1 MSVKKPVQVRKSR
14 SIRGNITVG
23 DLSGKGRNPRADE
36 RLLQIANAA
45 AVLFFEKGY
54 VQTTTRDI
62 GKACGISPGHLY
74 YYINSKDDLP
84 AMFAEIHKKDTDK
97 WEKQIRKDMKTLS
110 PEELLKK
117 AVLQHV
123 YLIHLRRKM
132 VVFWYHASLHLGNE
146 QNAGIIEVETRV
158 TNLYKDIVDLGIE
171 RGQFRVSDSFL
182 TACNIHMMCV
192 LWALKRWLIRDTR
205 SIDQY
210 ADVCVELV
218 TTMVSGKRESKSP

>member
-1 MSVKKPVQVRKSR
+1 MAVKKSVTVSNPKLAP
-14 SIRGNITVG
+14 GDITVS
-23 DLSGKGRNPRADE
+23 DLAKSGRNPRADA
-36 RLLQIANAA
+36 RLLQIANVAA
-45 AVLFFEKGY
+45 ALFFEKGY

-84 AMFAEIHKKDTDK
+84 AMFAELHKKDIDK
-97 WEKQIRKDMKTLS
+97 WEKQIRKDMKTLP

-117 AVLQHV
+117 AVLGYV

-132 VVFWYHASLHLGNE
+132 VVFWYHASLHLSDE
-146 QNAGIIEVETRV
+146 QNAGIIDVETRV
-158 TNLYKDIVDLGIE
+158 INLFKDIVELGIE
-171 RGQFRVSDSFL
+171 RGQFRVSDPFL

-192 LWALKRWLIRDTR
+192 SWALKRWLIKDTR

-210 ADVCVELV
+210 AEVCVELV
-218 TTMVSGKRESKSP
+218 IPMVRGNTFP

>member
-1 MSVKKPVQVRKSR
+1 MAMKKPVTVRKPKLMPNDIKVS
-14 SIRGNITVG
+14 
-23 DLSGKGRNPRADE
+23 DLSKRGRNPRADA
-36 RLLQIANAA
+36 RLLQIANVAA
-45 AVLFFEKGY
+45 ALFFEKGY

-84 AMFAEIHKKDTDK
+84 AMFAEIHKNDIDK
-97 WEKQIRKDMKTLS
+97 WEKQIRKDMKTMP

-117 AVLQHV
+117 AVLEHV

-132 VVFWYHASLHLGNE
+132 VVFWYHASLHLSDE
-146 QNAGIIEVETRV
+146 QNAGIIGVETRV
-158 TNLYKDIVDLGIE
+158 TNLYKDIVELGIE
-171 RGQFRVSDSFL
+171 RGQFRVSDPFL

-192 LWALKRWLIRDTR
+192 LWALKRWLIKDTR

-210 ADVCVELV
+210 ASVCVELV
-218 TTMVSGKRESKSP
+218 IPMVRGNTSL

>member
-1 MSVKKPVQVRKSR
+1 MAVKKSVQVRNPKL
-14 SIRGNITVG
+14 IPG
-23 DLSGKGRNPRADE
+23 DLTINDLSKKGLNPRADA

-45 AVLFFEKGY
+45 ASLFFKKGY

-84 AMFAEIHKKDTDK
+84 AMFAEIHKKDIDK
-97 WEKQIRKDMKTLS
+97 WEKQIRKGMKTLP
-110 PEELLKK
+110 PEESLKK
-117 AVLQHV
+117 AVLGYV
-123 YLIHLRRKM
+123 YLVHLRRKM
-132 VVFWYHASLHLGNE
+132 VVFWYHASLHLSDE
-146 QNAGIIEVETRV
+146 QNAGIVDVETRII
-158 TNLYKDIVDLGIE
+158 NLFKDIIELGVR

-182 TACNIHMMCV
+182 TACSIHMMCV
-192 LWALKRWLIRDTR
+192 SWALKRWLIKDTR

-218 TTMVSGKRESKSP
+218 IPMVRGNTIP